1 MYVKKLINTT
11 YNIWVPTL
19 VYLSRALTSLR
30 PNDFARNLV
39 ESFNSCNLKL
49 LIADKCLKLISALL
63 RTGLYISLDV
73 LPSWGDQD
81 HVLQARMLWLFS
93 CCTKRHKR
101 ECVESSGWQKDCFE
115 PQIECFESE
124 YSKSSGW
131 CFPSFP
137 SFLHVLFNLLNV
149 LPSKMAGYN
158 NL

>member
-1 MYVKKLINTT
+1 MGTDFSLLESSTYVFETKWFCQKSRWKLQLLQSQI
-11 YNIWVPTL
+11 ID
-19 VYLSRALTSLR
+19 SRQTPEKLR
-30 PNDFARNLV
+30 TG
-39 ESFNSCNLKL
+39 
-49 LIADKCLKLISALL
+49 LL
-63 RTGLYISLDV
+63 RTGLHISLDV

-124 YSKSSGW
+124 CSKSSGW